1 MTLTILICIVLA
13 IQVILLAMVFI
24 GLLRF
29 EKNAQLCKEN
39 EQLKRQI
46 EKQKEQIRKLEQRQN
61 KSRADNGDM
70 L

>member
-13 IQVILLAMVFI
+13 LQVILLAMAFI
-24 GLLRF
+24 GLLRL

-39 EQLKRQI
+39 EQLKQQI
-46 EKQKEQIRKLEQRQN
+46 EKQKERIRKLEHRQD
-61 KSRADNGDM
+61 KGRADNGDM

>member
-13 IQVILLAMVFI
+13 IQVILLAMVFV
-24 GLLRF
+24 GLSKL
-29 EKNAQLCKEN
+29 EKNGKEKAL
-39 EQLKRQI
+39 LKRQL
-46 EKQKEQIRKLEQRQN
+46 EKQEEQIRKLEQRQN